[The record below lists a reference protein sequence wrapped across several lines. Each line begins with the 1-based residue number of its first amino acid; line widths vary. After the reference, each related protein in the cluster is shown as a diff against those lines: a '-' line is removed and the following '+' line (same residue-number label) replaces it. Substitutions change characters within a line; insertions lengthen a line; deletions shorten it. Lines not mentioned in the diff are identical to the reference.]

1 MDITNDDA
9 VLFERLASRVLGTDE
24 SLRAP
29 AEVIAANE
37 LGQNS
42 LWPHGI
48 SGDLPVLLVRV
59 VDEELGVVRQVL
71 EAQEYWRLKGLKADI
86 VILNEHPSS
95 YLDEVHSRLTSALD
109 DGPWRTWKHQ
119 PGGAFL
125 LRGDAMG
132 QAERTLLQAVAA
144 AVIETDR
151 GDLRAHL
158 ARPPQPPQA
167 GVALAVRDA
176 EDAAAAPPDDTPVE
190 IPPLTLPNGFG
201 GFSDEGRGYTIVLE
215 GDQETPAP
223 WVNVI
228 GNERFGTILSAGGS
242 ATTWSEN
249 SRENRLTPFA
259 NDPVIDHSGEAIYVR
274 DDETGRAWSPTPGPM
289 PRNAESGRFSIRHA
303 AGVTRFSRVFNG
315 IAHEL
320 DIFVDDR
327 EPVRIAS
334 LTLTNTTRAAR
345 RLSVFGYNDWIMGPP
360 REAESRHVV
369 TEYDADAHA
378 VLARNPYNT
387 DFPGRVG
394 FAAVNEAPASATGNR
409 RAFIGRNGSLAGPLA
424 LHEMQLTGEF
434 GAGLDPCAG
443 LHVTITLEPR
453 ASRRLVFVLG
463 EGRSRDEAIAMART
477 YANPDAANASLKRVG
492 AFWDRMLGAI
502 VVHTPDDSFDIL
514 MNHWLLYQ
522 SLSCRIWTRA
532 GYYQP
537 GGAFG
542 YRDQLQDVM
551 SLLYSAP
558 ALTRAQI
565 VKAASRQFV
574 EGDVQHWWHEPSG
587 RGLRSRCSDDLL
599 WLPFVAAEYIR
610 CTGDSALLDED
621 VPFLTG
627 PPLADDEA
635 EAYGLPQVA
644 PESAPIFEHCR
655 RAIDRSL
662 TSGPHGLPLIG
673 VGDWNDGMNKV
684 GAEGRG
690 ESTWLGFFL
699 YTILQDFIPICETRG
714 LDEMAARYR
723 DFARHL
729 ASRLEAAWDGEW
741 YRRGYYD
748 DGRPLGSAQN
758 DECAIDS
765 ISQSW
770 AMLSGA
776 VPRRFAERALDAVR
790 ASLVNRGSRIL
801 LLLTPP
807 FDKSDQDPGYI
818 KGYPPGIRENGG
830 QYTHAAV
837 WALMAIARQG
847 NGDEAAEL
855 FHMLNPINHTRT
867 PADVARYRTEP
878 YVLDGDV
885 YARPPHDGRGGWSWY
900 TGSAGWLYRAGLESI
915 LGLRRTGS
923 TFTVDPCIPSA
934 WDRFSITWTNGRT
947 SYQIVVTNPHR
958 VWKGVTN
965 AKLDGQAIDARAIP
979 LTDDGKSHIVELTM
993 GKPW

>member
-1 MDITNDDA
+1 
-9 VLFERLASRVLGTDE
+9 V
-24 SLRAP
+24 
-29 AEVIAANE
+29 VI
-37 LGQNS
+37 
-42 LWPHGI
+42 I
-48 SGDLPVLLVRV
+48 
-59 VDEELGVVRQVL
+59 
-71 EAQEYWRLKGLKADI
+71 
-86 VILNEHPSS
+86 NEHPTS
-95 YLDEVHSRLTSALD
+95 YLDEVHSRLTSILD
-109 DGPWRTWKHQ
+109 DGPWRMWKHQ

-125 LRGDAMG
+125 LRADALG
-132 QAERTLLQAVAA
+132 QAERTLVQAVAA
-144 AVIETDR
+144 SVIETHR

-167 GVALAVRDA
+167 GVALAAGSAGDV
-176 EDAAAAPPDDTPVE
+176 APVHADTPID
-190 IPPLTLPNGFG
+190 IPPLTLPNGVG
-201 GFSDEGRGYTIVLE
+201 GFSDEGRAYTIVLE

-228 GNERFGTILSAGGS
+228 GNERFGTILSASGS

-259 NDPVIDHSGEAIYVR
+259 NDPVVDHGGEAFYVR
-274 DDETGRAWSPTPGPM
+274 DDETGRSWSPTPGPL
-289 PRNAESGRFSIRHA
+289 PRNAESGRLSIRHA
-303 AGVTRFSRVFNG
+303 AGVTRFSRVCNG
-315 IAHEL
+315 IAHAF
-320 DIFVDDR
+320 DVFVDDR
-327 EPVRIAS
+327 DPVRIAS
-334 LTLTNTTRAAR
+334 LTLTNTSRTPR
-345 RLSVFGYNDWIMGPP
+345 RLSVFGYNDWILGPP
-360 REAESRHVV
+360 REAESRHVI
-369 TEYDADAHA
+369 TEYDADAYA

-394 FAAVNEAPASATGNR
+394 FAAVSEAPASATGNR
-409 RAFIGRNGSLAGPLA
+409 RAFIGRNGSLATPIA
-424 LHEMQLTGEF
+424 LQEAQLTGEF
-434 GAGLDPCAG
+434 GAGIDPGAG
-443 LHVTITLEPR
+443 LHVQITLEPR

-463 EGRSRDEAIAMART
+463 EGRSRDEAIALART
-477 YANPDAANASLKRVG
+477 YANPEAADASLKRVG
-492 AFWDRMLGAI
+492 AFWDGILGAI
-502 VVHTPDDSFDIL
+502 VVRTPDDSFDIL

-542 YRDQLQDVM
+542 YRDQLQDVL
-551 SLLYSAP
+551 SLLYTAP

-599 WLPFVAAEYIR
+599 WLPFVAAEYVR
-610 CTGDSALLDED
+610 STGDAAVLDEE
-621 VPFLTG
+621 VPFLVG
-627 PPLADDEA
+627 PPLEETEA

-644 PESAPIFEHCR
+644 PESASIFEHCR

-662 TSGPHGLPLIG
+662 TTGAHGLPLIG

-699 YTILQDFIPICETRG
+699 YTILQDFIPICEQRG
-714 LDEMAARYR
+714 RDEMAARYR

-801 LLLTPP
+801 LLLAPP

-915 LGLRRTGS
+915 LGLRRSGD
-923 TFTVDPCIPSA
+923 TFTLDPCIPSS

-947 SYQIVVTNPHR
+947 TYEIRVSNLQR
-958 VWKGVTN
+958 VWKGVTS
-965 AKLDGQAIDARAIP
+965 AKLDGRAVDARAIP
-979 LTDDGKSHIVELTM
+979 LADDSKQHLVELTM
-993 GKPW
+993 GRPW